1 MHFHVAGVT
10 VNPIIIILWMLF
22 VGFVFSTIGAAGGI
36 LAGVGHITIFGLK
49 KANVIKPMNQILTL
63 ISPIMST
70 PLYLR
75 ERRLVVPAAVALGLG
90 GIVGALIGS
99 WLSHTYLV
107 DMSSYQPLFGVITLL
122 IAVRLWTEITPGFRA
137 KQQTIQKATKFFEA
151 KVKELKAAGRPN
163 EIKDIGVKFEEMS
176 ITNNRFTFAG
186 ETFRYNALSPFLA
199 GMIVAIISAALGV
212 GGGFLL
218 VPYLS
223 SMLGFPMFIVAG
235 TSTLS
240 ILVSSLTSIGNYL
253 RMGSH
258 LDYPM
263 IGFELIGILAGSYL
277 GPTLSKYI
285 KGIYLKGFLAVILSY
300 IGIGYVAGGFI
311 HHVTGI
317 RII

>member
-1 MHFHVAGVT
+1 MTFHVAGVT
-10 VNPIIIILWMLF
+10 LNPIIIILWMLF

-49 KANVIKPMNQILTL
+49 KANVIKPMNQVLTI
-63 ISPIMST
+63 ISPIIST

-75 ERRLVVPAAVALGLG
+75 ERRLVVPAAISLGLG
-90 GIVGALIGS
+90 GIAGALIGS
-99 WLSHTYLV
+99 TLSTNYLKT
-107 DMSSYQPLFGVITLL
+107 MASYQPLFGLITLF
-122 IAVRLWTEITPGFRA
+122 IAVRLWIEITPGFRA
-137 KQQTIQKATKFFEA
+137 KQQTIQKATKAFEA
-151 KVKELKAAGRPN
+151 KVKELKAAGRLN
-163 EIKDIGVKFEEMS
+163 EIKEIGVKFEELG
-176 ITNNRFTFAG
+176 ILKNTFTFAG
-186 ETFRYNALSPFLA
+186 ETFRYNALSPFIA
-199 GMIVAIISAALGV
+199 GLVVAVISAALGV

-253 RMGSH
+253 RLGSH

-263 IGFELIGILAGSYL
+263 IGFELIGILVGSYL
-277 GPTLSKYI
+277 GPTLSKRI
-285 KGIYLKGFLAVILSY
+285 KGIYLKGFLAVVLTY
-300 IGIGYVAGGFI
+300 IGIGYALGGI
-311 HHVTGI
+311 IQHATGV

>member
-1 MHFHVAGVT
+1 MYFHVAGVS

-63 ISPIMST
+63 ISPIIST

-75 ERRLVVPAAVALGLG
+75 EKRLVVPAAVALGLG
-90 GIVGALIGS
+90 GIAGAFIGS
-99 WLSHTYLV
+99 WLSSTYLKE
-107 DMSSYQPLFGVITLL
+107 MRSYQPLFGIITLF
-122 IAVRLWTEITPGFRA
+122 IAGRLWMEVTPGFRA
-137 KQQTIQKATKFFEA
+137 KQQTIQKATKAFEA
-151 KVKELKAAGRPN
+151 KVKELKAAGRLN
-163 EIKDIGVKFEEMS
+163 EIKEIGVRFEE
-176 ITNNRFTFAG
+176 TGLNNTFTFAG

-199 GMIVAIISAALGV
+199 GLIVAVISAALGV

-285 KGIYLKGFLAVILSY
+285 KGLYLKGFLAVVLTY
-300 IGIGYVAGGFI
+300 IGIGYVFGAVI
-311 HHVTGI
+311 QHATGI
-317 RII
+317 KII

>member
-1 MHFHVAGVT
+1 MYFHVAGVT

-63 ISPIMST
+63 ISPIIST

-75 ERRLVVPAAVALGLG
+75 EKRLVVPAAVALGLG

-99 WLSHTYLV
+99 WLSSTFLKS
-107 DMSSYQPLFGVITLL
+107 MQSYQPLFGVITLV

-137 KQQTIQKATKFFEA
+137 KQQTIQKATKAFEA
-151 KVKELKAAGRPN
+151 KVKELKAAGRLN
-163 EIKDIGVKFEEMS
+163 EIKEIGVQFQQTG
-176 ITNNRFTFAG
+176 INNSFTFAG
-186 ETFRYNALSPFLA
+186 ETFRYNALSPFIA
-199 GMIVAIISAALGV
+199 GLVVAVISAALGV

-218 VPYLS
+218 VPFLS

-240 ILVSSLTSIGNYL
+240 ILVSSLTSISNYL

-277 GPTLSKYI
+277 GPTFSKHI
-285 KGIYLKGFLAVILSY
+285 KGLYLKSFLAVVLSY
-300 IGIGYVAGGFI
+300 IGIGYVLGGVI
-311 HHVTGI
+311 QHATGI